1 MEFKKYLKESAQQ
14 INREVIKI
22 LDEELER
29 ATKTDKKL
37 TFLIKAFIK
46 SCQGGKGIRGSLVRL
61 GYQLAGGPATAGS
74 KEIIKIS
81 AAYEIMHTAILA
93 HDDIMDKSLTRRNKP
108 SLYADLGNNHYG
120 ISQAISLGDWGFFLS
135 FKIISESKFDTAR
148 KTDALVL
155 FSRTMMDTGLGQ
167 MLDLQKVNP
176 LLVMKL
182 KTAYY
187 TIAGPLQTGALLAEA
202 DKRMVRRLGEFGE
215 NLGIAYQIRDDI
227 LDNEAGGTIG
237 VGNTEREAQRYKA
250 QALKVLPDITRG
262 ANRAKDKK
270 MSKLLEQMAEY
281 LVQRKK

>member
-46 SCQGGKGIRGSLVRL
+46 SCQGGKGIRGSLVKL
-61 GYQLAGGPATAGS
+61 GYQLAGGPSAGS

-81 AAYEIMHTAILA
+81 AAYEIMHAAILA

-108 SLYADLGNNHYG
+108 SLYVDLGNNHYG

-262 ANRAKDKK
+262 ASRAKDKK